1 MPWPD
6 DRERRS
12 KHLFARVTADEMA
25 LFREA
30 AAAEEREFADW
41 IRRTLRAR
49 AEEIARQR
57 LESDRTRAGQ

>member
-12 KHLFARVTADEMA
+12 KTLFARVTADEMA

-30 AAAEEREFADW
+30 AAAEDRELADW
-41 IRRTLRAR
+41 VRRTLRAR
-49 AEEIARQR
+49 ADAVAR
-57 LESDRTRAGQ
+57 EKSEPDR